1 MEQYLIIFTAM
12 AIFVAL
18 NTIRVILVIRGK
30 KGIAAVIAALEN
42 FIYMSAFAF
51 AITSPDNTI
60 IPILVAS
67 AGYAVGVLT
76 GTLLEKKLNMDIW

>member
-30 KGIAAVIAALEN
+30 KGIAAFIAALEN
-42 FIYMSAFAF
+42 FIYMSALPLLLQAL
-51 AITSPDNTI
+51 TI
-60 IPILVAS
+60 RYL
-67 AGYAVGVLT
+67 Y
-76 GTLLEKKLNMDIW
+76 

>member
-30 KGIAAVIAALEN
+30 KGIAAV
-42 FIYMSAFAF
+42 MSTPEYF
-51 AITSPDNTI
+51 
-60 IPILVAS
+60 
-67 AGYAVGVLT
+67 
-76 GTLLEKKLNMDIW
+76 

>member
-18 NTIRVILVIRGK
+18 NTIRVILVIRVRYCS
-30 KGIAAVIAALEN
+30 IIAALEN
-42 FIYMSAFAF
+42 FIYMSAFA

-67 AGYAVGVLT
+67 AGYAV
-76 GTLLEKKLNMDIW
+76 EF